1 MEHAVDLLRATRG
14 RSGDEQTRAPR
25 ADERVE
31 SIGFFLRHKTCDV
44 PGAPSSPFFSASTF
58 PSFCMSRMS
67 AAKPATALSASRS
80 ATNTYSKSPPYS
92 LVICVRQF
100 LAVSPPK
107 RLTGH
112 TTATFG

>member
-1 MEHAVDLLRATRG
+1 
-14 RSGDEQTRAPR
+14 
-25 ADERVE
+25 
-31 SIGFFLRHKTCDV
+31 
-44 PGAPSSPFFSASTF
+44 
-58 PSFCMSRMS
+58 MSRMS

-100 LAVSPPK
+100 LSVSPPK